1 MDNDIS
7 SRIKK
12 AIENSGLTYQMLQDR
27 TGIPKSALQRY
38 ATGDTAKLPVDR
50 VKKIADV
57 VGVSASYLMG
67 WDNQDDVAANETE
80 ITKDKNNNLD
90 TQPFT
95 SLDDAMLFLI
105 KSPVASAYGGYDLD
119 KMSEE
124 EIIDFANEL
133 SGIFKVIAERRKK

>member
-1 MDNDIS
+1 MDNNIS

-67 WDNQDDVAANETE
+67 WDNQDDGNANEAET
-80 ITKDKNNNLD
+80 TKNKNNNLD

>member
-1 MDNDIS
+1 MGNDYRNIFTKNINRIMKEKGKKPAQIAKDLNYPLSTVS
-7 SRIKK
+7 SWTNGKSYPRVDKMQELADYLHVSMK
-12 AIENSGLTYQMLQDR
+12 DLTDEK
-27 TGIPKSALQRY
+27 TI
-38 ATGDTAKLPVDR
+38 D
-50 VKKIADV
+50 IH
-57 VGVSASYLMG
+57 
-67 WDNQDDVAANETE
+67 
-80 ITKDKNNNLD
+80 
-90 TQPFT
+90 QPFT